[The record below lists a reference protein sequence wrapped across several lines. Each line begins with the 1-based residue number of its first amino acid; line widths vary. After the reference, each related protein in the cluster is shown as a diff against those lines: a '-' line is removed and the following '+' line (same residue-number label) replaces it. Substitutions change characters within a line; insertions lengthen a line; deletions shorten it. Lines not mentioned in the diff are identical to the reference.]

1 MGFGVLPIQGFGF
14 EVASKLESLQRASRQ
29 TVMTTEAVV
38 FSFARAIEHHHVLE
52 DSSEGIAEHVIASSD
67 LSTAKE
73 HRQLVQQMI
82 QNLDNEI
89 EKVSVR
95 DRVSGEIC

>member
-1 MGFGVLPIQGFGF
+1 LLW
-14 EVASKLESLQRASRQ
+14 KLESLQRASRQ

-73 HRQLVQQMI
+73 HRELVQQMI

-95 DRVSGEIC
+95 DRDSGGIC